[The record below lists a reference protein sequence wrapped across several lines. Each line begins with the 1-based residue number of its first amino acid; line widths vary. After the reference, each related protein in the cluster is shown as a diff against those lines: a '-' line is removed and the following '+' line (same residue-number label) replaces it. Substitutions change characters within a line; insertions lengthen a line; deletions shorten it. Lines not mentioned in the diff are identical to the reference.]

1 MRNEKS
7 LISRHYEEVRETIS
21 RSLKDANISSAKD
34 DDENRFF
41 EEIKECLSEQDR
53 DFKREIDGLE
63 EISDWDNFCISFF
76 GETNAGKSTII
87 ETLRIIYDEESRREK
102 IRKNNSGFR
111 VFLRKSLLRIGFKTG
126 TGFRLARFLSS
137 SGNVVDGDI
146 IGNGRSDFTKDVTG
160 YNLSYNGKPFILY
173 DVPGIEGD
181 ESKFEQV
188 IQKAVDKAHLIFYVN
203 GTSKKIE
210 PGTAEKLKK
219 YLKNYTDV
227 YAILN
232 IHFPPKAN
240 RDVEI
245 DDPYSDELQR
255 EYSKMER
262 TIKVQTDGVL
272 QNVLA
277 KNYKESIMLNGLSA
291 FCAHAYDEA
300 SHLSTIIPDN
310 PQADD
315 KKMLNAK
322 QEKFFI
328 EYNDDVSRMKTDS
341 RIREITDIIRKKAES
356 FVPDIVES
364 NKKKLL
370 ARLDDSSAKIKKL
383 QEESAEASKKFIEQY
398 EQMIHSTTEAME
410 NFSYY
415 IKNNYVVRVVDGAVN
430 AEMEEF
436 FDYIDLHD
444 GKIKKDDYQRFFN
457 SRREELEER
466 IQAGLRDDMEKQV
479 GQFSD
484 AIKRAQERF
493 EQNVESFF
501 SFSDVEFPA
510 LQNVDFSAVSAQMK
524 YNLKNFGADVL
535 KVGSFA
541 LGGALAGSV
550 IPGAGT
556 VIGAVVGAAIGLV
569 VGLIA
574 SAISFSQ
581 GRDKRIAKAK
591 AKAREVFNDIKG
603 SIIHELKNNAGFE
616 AYVEEMGGV
625 ADSIT
630 ASCEAQIS
638 QFKEMKVVLGDLVA
652 ILFEK
657 QRKIKEMPYGEI

>member
-21 RSLKDANISSAKD
+21 RSLKEANISSAQD

-53 DFKREIDGLE
+53 TFKREIDELKK
-63 EISDWDNFCISFF
+63 ISVWDNFCISFF

-111 VFLRKSLLRIGFKTG
+111 VFLRKSLLKMGFKAG
-126 TGFRLARFLSS
+126 TESRLARFLGS

-160 YNLSYNGKPFILY
+160 YNLHYNGKPFILY

-277 KNYKESIMLNGLSA
+277 ENYKESLMLNGLSA
-291 FCAHAYDEA
+291 FCAYAYDEGR
-300 SHLSTIIPDN
+300 HLSTIIPDN

-328 EYNDDVSRMKTDS
+328 EYNNDISAMKTDS
-341 RIREITDIIRKKAES
+341 RIHEITDIIRKKAES

-370 ARLDDSSAKIKKL
+370 ARLDDSAAKIKKL
-383 QEESAEASKKFIEQY
+383 QEDSTAASKKFIEQY
-398 EQMIHSTTEAME
+398 GQMIHSTKEAME

-444 GKIKKDDYQRFFN
+444 GKIKKEDYQWFFN
-457 SRREELEER
+457 SRREELEAG

-501 SFSDVEFPA
+501 SFSEVEFPS
-510 LQNVDFSAVSAQMK
+510 LQDVDFSAVSAQMK
-524 YNLKNFGADVL
+524 YNLKNFGADAL

-541 LGGALAGSV
+541 ASGASV
-550 IPGAGT
+550 GF
-556 VIGAVVGAAIGLV
+556 AVTGFNPIGAAIGAAIGAV

-574 SAISFSQ
+574 SVIGFFQ

-591 AKAREVFNDIKG
+591 AKAREVFNDIKS

-616 AYVEEMGGV
+616 TYVEEMGGV

-638 QFKEMKVVLGDLVA
+638 QFKEMEVVLGDLVT
-652 ILFEK
+652 ILSEK